1 MLTIHS
7 VAKIVSKAMAMRL
20 ADPISQIVDSNQS
33 AFVRGRS
40 IQDNFFMVQNSVR
53 SLHRKRVPAL
63 MLKLDVAKAFDSVS
77 WPFLIQTLRHRGFGP
92 KWIARLITLLS
103 TANTR
108 VLINGGAGQ

>member
-1 MLTIHS
+1 
-7 VAKIVSKAMAMRL
+7 
-20 ADPISQIVDSNQS
+20 
-33 AFVRGRS
+33 
-40 IQDNFFMVQNSVR
+40 
-53 SLHRKRVPAL
+53 

-77 WPFLIQTLRHRGFGP
+77 WSFLIQTLRHRGFGP